1 MLHLHLFPM
10 AYWLT
15 FFKSAHLHKISEFNN
30 WIWIDLISNLLILRH
45 LYHNYTA
52 MAQSLERPLWKYL
65 DFKGKLTLEEIFRK
79 FIHYI
84 TKYWILSL

>member
-30 WIWIDLISNLLILRH
+30 W
-45 LYHNYTA
+45 
-52 MAQSLERPLWKYL
+52 
-65 DFKGKLTLEEIFRK
+65 
-79 FIHYI
+79 
-84 TKYWILSL
+84 